1 MRKIISIIMPLLF
14 SMATQAT
21 VISHNTI
28 GQQVSSS
35 YAIGTVTQY
44 NDSLFI
50 YSNSG
55 KSDSKVAAFTGTD
68 KSAFD
73 NISTGNVNSGSAYQN
88 TVTVDTGSVFSF
100 DWLWYSDE
108 NSNSTF
114 NDFAFVN
121 LNLGDLNW
129 LSDTSTPDWTTG
141 NFSWTAIESGLLTY
155 TLGVFNVNDNTVK
168 SKLVVNNISVSNPI
182 SVPAPASLGIFAVAI
197 LGLFAINRRKRNL
210 SNS

>member
-1 MRKIISIIMPLLF
+1 M
-14 SMATQAT
+14 
-21 VISHNTI
+21 
-28 GQQVSSS
+28 
-35 YAIGTVTQY
+35 
-44 NDSLFI
+44 
-50 YSNSG
+50 
-55 KSDSKVAAFTGTD
+55 
-68 KSAFD
+68 
-73 NISTGNVNSGSAYQN
+73 
-88 TVTVDTGSVFSF
+88 DTGSVFSF

-108 NSNSTF
+108 NSNSIF

-129 LSDTSTPDWTTG
+129 LADTSTADWTTG
-141 NFSWTAIESGLLTY
+141 NFSWTATESGLLTY